1 MYRMEKL
8 VPLIGPTV
16 AGPLGVKHLPRMWLK
31 SVLSAAGLLYAEYV
45 DDDRGFN
52 HRIVEDLGLEPD
64 AWFAYLA
71 TMPAY
76 PQTEDYVKAHARN
89 LDAASIEK
97 VNAAIENWERPP
109 ERAAEVRARVG
120 LDAPDFRFSARL
132 IDLDDWFTI
141 HRELLAHRAE
151 RIEPIVPMV
160 SSAQTGMWGVPHLP
174 RMWIKALLAAVGALP
189 AEWKTG
195 PVCGFD
201 KKLAQTIG
209 LDLDAAVA
217 YIGSE
222 LPDYLQF
229 ERWVSGRVGPV
240 SDATKAEWAAGFLAM
255 TKGEEAAAAD
265 LVEAGAPGLG
275 VRSVILLNDV
285 VDWKYMHD
293 YALERR
299 TAHV

>member
-1 MYRMEKL
+1 MYRMEKI

-31 SVLSAAGLLYAEYV
+31 SVLSAAGILYVEYV

-52 HRIVEDLGLEPD
+52 HRIVEGLGFEPG
-64 AWFAYLA
+64 AWFAFLA
-71 TMPAY
+71 TMPTY
-76 PQTEDYVKAHARN
+76 PQAEDYVKAHARN
-89 LDAASIEK
+89 LDAASIDAL
-97 VNAAIENWERPP
+97 NAAIETWERPP
-109 ERAAEVRARVG
+109 ERAAEVRERVG
-120 LDAPDFRFSARL
+120 LEAPDFRFSARL

-151 RIEPIVPMV
+151 QIEPLVPMV

-174 RMWIKALLAAVGALP
+174 RLWMKALLAAVGALP

-195 PVCGFD
+195 TVCGFD

-209 LDLDAAVA
+209 LDLVAATA

-222 LPDYLQF
+222 LPGYLQF
-229 ERWVSGRVGPV
+229 ERWVTERVGAV
-240 SDATKAEWAAGFLAM
+240 SDATKAEWTAGFLAM
-255 TKGEEAAAAD
+255 TKGEEQAAAD
-265 LVEAGAPGLG
+265 LVEAGAPGLA
-275 VRSVILLNDV
+275 VRSTILLNDI